1 LLGSHGL
8 TFPRAVTP
16 RRSRARRAGVPSARI
31 AGAVE
36 VLDTDGG
43 HWLVVCD
50 GPRVELWPV
59 SPTPVFRGPSRLFPL
74 TSELRG
80 EPTR

>member
-1 LLGSHGL
+1 
-8 TFPRAVTP
+8 
-16 RRSRARRAGVPSARI
+16 
-31 AGAVE
+31 

-43 HWLVVCD
+43 YWLVVRY

-59 SPTPVFRGPSRLFPL
+59 SPTAVFRGLGRLFPL

-80 EPTR
+80 EPTG